1 MSAQDEPGTGDG
13 QREPRPADP
22 QAVRLRWLA
31 RAVVFA
37 IGLWF
42 IFDGLS
48 GMWPGAGGVARVLIV
63 VGAVLGV
70 AFAVLGL
77 MYLARRGREG

>member
-1 MSAQDEPGTGDG
+1 MSEQPNPG
-13 QREPRPADP
+13 PADP
-22 QAVRLRWLA
+22 RADRLRWLG
-31 RAVVFA
+31 RGVVLA

-42 IFDGLS
+42 IADGLS
-48 GMWPGAGGVARVLIV
+48 DVWPRAGAVARVMIV

-77 MYLARRGREG
+77 LYLARRGREG